1 MSRSSAQ
8 QGEAEGWT
16 IRSTTHFQKIPTFR
30 FGDSKYTRLQ
40 KSCCRCCFFFFKIG
54 FSRWEASAWD
64 SRAKWTRIFPV
75 SPRSLILCFHSC
87 SRPFVWPA
95 RSFSTFAQ
103 IRALL
108 QSKKYTEV
116 INIVLKMA
124 FKSLKFQG
132 FFIVESALGLY
143 LSSWFTGPA
152 LKYLETNNSNTNITG
167 LKTQL
172 AGGNQ
177 LAIYKR
183 GREFELGTTENKSSK
198 WPE

>member
-1 MSRSSAQ
+1 MCHSTGCGLQGLLTISLFKPGQTYCVKKIMYFRRQLSRSSAQ

-16 IRSTTHFQKIPTFR
+16 IRSTTDIFR
-30 FGDSKYTRLQ
+30 KSQYFDSEVQNTLDCK
-40 KSCCRCCFFFFKIG
+40 KVVFFFFFFQNRFFKVRG
-54 FSRWEASAWD
+54 VGVRFSREMNTYFSVLSSQSRSAL
-64 SRAKWTRIFPV
+64 
-75 SPRSLILCFHSC
+75 SLI

-95 RSFSTFAQ
+95 RSFLTFAR

-132 FFIVESALGLY
+132 LFIVESALG

-152 LKYLETNNSNTNITG
+152 LKYLETNNSNTT
-167 LKTQL
+167 
-172 AGGNQ
+172 
-177 LAIYKR
+177 
-183 GREFELGTTENKSSK
+183 
-198 WPE
+198 

>member
-1 MSRSSAQ
+1 MYFRRQLSMSRSSAQ

-40 KSCCRCCFFFFKIG
+40 KSCCRCCFFFQNRFFEVRG
-54 FSRWEASAWD
+54 VGVRFSREMD
-64 SRAKWTRIFPV
+64 TYFPV

-132 FFIVESALGLY
+132 VFIVESALS

-152 LKYLETNNSNTNITG
+152 LKYSETNNSNTT
-167 LKTQL
+167 
-172 AGGNQ
+172 
-177 LAIYKR
+177 
-183 GREFELGTTENKSSK
+183 
-198 WPE
+198 

>member
-1 MSRSSAQ
+1 MRFSREMNAYFSVLSSQSRSA
-8 QGEAEGWT
+8 
-16 IRSTTHFQKIPTFR
+16 
-30 FGDSKYTRLQ
+30 L
-40 KSCCRCCFFFFKIG
+40 
-54 FSRWEASAWD
+54 
-64 SRAKWTRIFPV
+64 
-75 SPRSLILCFHSC
+75 SLI

-124 FKSLKFQG
+124 FKRLKFQG
-132 FFIVESALGLY
+132 FFIVESALS

-183 GREFELGTTENKSSK
+183 GREFELGTTEHKSSK
-198 WPE
+198 WPERDSNPGPPDCESDALTTRPRCLLGVKTIMQ